1 MSIYLNYDVEVE
13 GEKII
18 TAAFS
23 NTDIPVLAV
32 STNKN
37 KITFFQEDASLV
49 PDHDLI
55 KDSLVTALC
64 WHPNDMILAY
74 GLEDGHVGVWV
85 DDQNSCKEELNHEG
99 KVTILKFN
107 KDGNRIVSA
116 DDKGIINVWSFSPL
130 FNRCHYKQSF
140 SILKIIMPNFNYD
153 KIDNKDNVHNPEKLS
168 SLFFFA
174 NSGGILHLADDNKS
188 SPEICRT
195 GGKIKSILF
204 YEKEN
209 AIILI
214 TSSLLLVKCTIQFN
228 QQLSPKKVKLSI
240 SGKPE
245 EIQCCWASEGLI
257 AIVSG
262 DDIVRFFYLDTDQ
275 SYMISI
281 NDHPLGEVSNEDSFS
296 CLDFNFRKRI
306 LAVGGIKGK
315 VYMWK
320 CTLTSNIIPVSSEC
334 WEPFCVVESIAG
346 ICALSWSNYMG
357 LIHVYNKK
365 NKHAMLNETI
375 LQKKMNNYLKILQTS
390 QSEIEIINNVNDQ
403 YITNK
408 IDLDYNV
415 HGIAIYKNMLLCWT
429 GSSVNLYEVDINDL
443 KLKEMADM
451 NLKSNIMALNSDSI
465 INANNK
471 NIELYTYEGEKKDQ
485 IPIRYNYGDIN
496 LFNVASKF
504 LLVVTVKNYFAIYD
518 LERRGLKQTLS
529 FRKFEKNGVSLGE
542 IRDAAINCKGNLIIF
557 LVDNM
562 INSEMRIPETKI
574 IIYDVEMDS
583 YVDYEISPNRIPTEV
598 IWDYSDWRIFS
609 ISTEYAK
616 DLSGDDE
623 KKDLYKSI
631 IYTGDK
637 DEENS
642 DVEQKGDWIG
652 GEIFL
657 LFYTS
662 ENGVNQLE
670 SHKITRENQGLFGL
684 KAPDIFFISSVPDP
698 ITKCSI
704 STKKMQFFQGLD
716 KIDEEITKSL
726 IEFSLLM
733 SCGKLDEAYK
743 IVKNIKTANIWE
755 NMAHICIKTKRLD
768 VLEVC
773 LSNMRFERGI
783 KVFRESRHEK
793 EPEAK
798 LAKVAMHLNL
808 IDDAKKLLKEV
819 NRWDV
824 LIKFYI
830 CIGEYEK
837 AIETAKENDR
847 IDLQNTYYRIAQH
860 YEKIGE
866 IDEAINYY
874 KLSGSGNKEIPRML
888 ISLNY
893 IDKLEE
899 MLKEDENPESW
910 LRLASY
916 LESQEEYEEA
926 LEYYIKA
933 DDIQN
938 IIRLYLKENKID
950 DAIKVF
956 EEGKN
961 KYKLKKDQKYLR
973 GYMDGAYL
981 IGNYFEKNNS
991 IKNAIDYY
999 RISGRFNQAFR
1010 LAKEKGLDKEIY
1022 SLGTQAP
1029 KNTQNLIAEYFEK
1042 KNKLRE
1048 AIDLYLQG
1056 SNIRKGLNLCLAT
1069 NQLDKVRELSRVL
1082 ETKQDKDT
1090 LKALADYFTGQ
1101 NEHEKALELL
1111 IRIKDYETAMKICEN
1126 HKVKISEETANAMK
1140 EDLEK
1145 ERDNKIKQELTSRLA
1160 KLLMTQ
1166 GNFEMAHDIY
1176 VKMGNLKKAMK
1187 CYIKM
1192 GDKNKVIE
1200 FAHMCRNPEL
1210 FILAANFLQNLDWTP
1225 DVIKVIVSFFNK
1237 AKAYYNLSQFYVV
1250 LGVSEINEKKNFKK
1264 GEEYLNQAL
1273 KAVMKVRENDDKK
1286 NSKIDEIKAKL
1297 NFIEY
1302 LNDMNAKLQ
1311 NGDAAGAL
1319 NRCNELLKFNGRDDI
1334 LSDKDIYGFMF
1345 KIHYFQKDYQNA
1357 FIVLEQCRIN
1367 QKLTNIVPVNLI
1379 QEVLNNVG
1387 RENQLQLYVK

>member
-1 MSIYLNYDVEVE
+1 MSIYLSYDVEVE

-37 KITFFQEDASLV
+37 KITFFQEEASLV
-49 PDHDLI
+49 PEHDLI

-64 WHPNDMILAY
+64 WHPTEMILAY
-74 GLEDGHVGVWV
+74 GLEDGHLGVWV
-85 DDQNSCKEELNHEG
+85 DEQNNCKEELNHEG
-99 KVTILKFN
+99 KVNIIKFN
-107 KDGNRIVSA
+107 KEGNRIVSA
-116 DDKGIINVWSFSPL
+116 DDKGMINAL
-130 FNRCHYKQSF
+130 FNRCTYRQSA
-140 SILKIIMPNFNYD
+140 SILKLIMPNFNYD
-153 KIDNKDNVHNPEKLS
+153 KIDNKDSVHNPEKLS

-174 NSGGILHLADDNKS
+174 NSSGILYLADDNKS

-195 GGKIKSILF
+195 GGKIKSLLF

-281 NDHPLGEVSNEDSFS
+281 NDHPLGEINNEDSFS
-296 CLDFNFRKRI
+296 CVDFSFRKRI
-306 LAVGGIKGK
+306 LIVGGVKGK

-334 WEPFCVVESIAG
+334 WEPYCVVESIQG
-346 ICALSWSNYMG
+346 ISGISWSNYMG
-357 LIHVYNKK
+357 LIHVFTKK

-375 LQKKMNNYLKILQTS
+375 LQKKMNKELKILQTS
-390 QSEIEIINNVNDQ
+390 QSEIEIINIVNDQ

-408 IDLDYNV
+408 IDLEYNI

-429 GSSVNLYEVDINDL
+429 GMNVNLYEVDLTDL
-443 KLKEMADM
+443 RLKEFAEM

-465 INANNK
+465 INANYK

-485 IPIRYNYGDIN
+485 IPIKYNYGDIN

-504 LLVVTVKNYFAIYD
+504 LLVVTVNNYFAVYD

-529 FRKFEKNGVSLGE
+529 FRKFQKNGQSLGE
-542 IRDAAINCKGNLIIF
+542 IREAAINCKGNLIIF
-557 LVDNM
+557 LTDNM
-562 INSEMRIPETKI
+562 VNSEMRMPETKI

-583 YVDYEISPNRIPTEV
+583 YIDYEISPNRIPIEIT
-598 IWDYSDWRIFS
+598 WDFADWRIFA

-616 DLSGDDE
+616 DLNNEDE

-631 IYTGDK
+631 IYTGND
-637 DEENS
+637 DENS
-642 DVEQKGDWIG
+642 VVEEKADWVG
-652 GEIFL
+652 GEVFL

-662 ENGVNQLE
+662 ENGVNNLE
-670 SHKITRENQGLFGL
+670 SHKISRENQGIFGL
-684 KAPDIFFISSVPDP
+684 NAPDIFFISSVPDP
-698 ITKCSI
+698 DTKCSI
-704 STKKMQFFQGLD
+704 TTKKMQFFQGLD
-716 KIDEEITKSL
+716 KIDEDISKSL

-783 KVFRESRHEK
+783 KAFREARHEK

-860 YEKIGE
+860 YEQTGE

-874 KLSGSGNKEIPRML
+874 KLSGSGTKEIPRML

-899 MLKEDENPESW
+899 TLKEDGNPESL

-916 LESQEEYEEA
+916 YESQEEYEEA
-926 LEYYIKA
+926 MEYYKKA

-938 IIRLYLKENKID
+938 VIRLYLKENHID
-950 DAIKVF
+950 EAIKVF
-956 EEGKN
+956 QEGKE
-961 KYKLKKDQKYLR
+961 KFKIKKEQKYLK

-981 IGNYFEKNNS
+981 IGNYYEKNNS
-991 IKNAIDYY
+991 MKNAIDYY
-999 RISGRFNQAFR
+999 RVSGRFNQAFR

-1022 SLGTQAP
+1022 ALGTQAP

-1042 KNKLRE
+1042 KNKLKE

-1090 LKALADYFTGQ
+1090 LKALADYFAGQ

-1111 IRIKDYETAMKICEN
+1111 IRIKDYESAMKICEN
-1126 HKVKISEETANAMK
+1126 HKVRISQETANAMK

-1145 ERDNKIKQELTSRLA
+1145 EKDNKTKKELTARLA

-1166 GNFEMAHDIY
+1166 GDFEMAHDIY

-1200 FAHMCRNPEL
+1200 FAQICRNPEL
-1210 FILAANFLQNLDWTP
+1210 FILAANFLQNLEWTP
-1225 DVIKVIVSFFNK
+1225 DVIKIIVSFFNK
-1237 AKAYYNLSQFYVV
+1237 AKAYYNLSQFYTV
-1250 LGVSEINEKKNFKK
+1250 LGVSAINEKKDFKK
-1264 GEEYLNQAL
+1264 GEEYLKEAL

-1286 NSKIDEIKAKL
+1286 NNKIDEIKKKL
-1297 NFIEY
+1297 DFIDS
-1302 LNDMNAKLQ
+1302 LNDMNDKLKG
-1311 NGDAAGAL
+1311 GDAAGAL
-1319 NRCNELLKFNGRDDI
+1319 NRCNELLKISGRDDI

-1345 KIHYFQKDYQNA
+1345 KIHYFQKDFQNA

-1367 QKLTNIVPVNLI
+1367 QKLTNIASVNLI

-1387 RENQLQLYVK
+1387 RENQLELYVK

>member
-1 MSIYLNYDVEVE
+1 
-13 GEKII
+13 
-18 TAAFS
+18 
-23 NTDIPVLAV
+23 
-32 STNKN
+32 
-37 KITFFQEDASLV
+37 
-49 PDHDLI
+49 
-55 KDSLVTALC
+55 
-64 WHPNDMILAY
+64 
-74 GLEDGHVGVWV
+74 
-85 DDQNSCKEELNHEG
+85 
-99 KVTILKFN
+99 
-107 KDGNRIVSA
+107 
-116 DDKGIINVWSFSPL
+116 
-130 FNRCHYKQSF
+130 
-140 SILKIIMPNFNYD
+140 
-153 KIDNKDNVHNPEKLS
+153 
-168 SLFFFA
+168 
-174 NSGGILHLADDNKS
+174 
-188 SPEICRT
+188 
-195 GGKIKSILF
+195 
-204 YEKEN
+204 
-209 AIILI
+209 
-214 TSSLLLVKCTIQFN
+214 
-228 QQLSPKKVKLSI
+228 
-240 SGKPE
+240 
-245 EIQCCWASEGLI
+245 
-257 AIVSG
+257 
-262 DDIVRFFYLDTDQ
+262 
-275 SYMISI
+275 
-281 NDHPLGEVSNEDSFS
+281 
-296 CLDFNFRKRI
+296 
-306 LAVGGIKGK
+306 
-315 VYMWK
+315 
-320 CTLTSNIIPVSSEC
+320 
-334 WEPFCVVESIAG
+334 
-346 ICALSWSNYMG
+346 
-357 LIHVYNKK
+357 
-365 NKHAMLNETI
+365 
-375 LQKKMNNYLKILQTS
+375 
-390 QSEIEIINNVNDQ
+390 
-403 YITNK
+403 
-408 IDLDYNV
+408 
-415 HGIAIYKNMLLCWT
+415 
-429 GSSVNLYEVDINDL
+429 
-443 KLKEMADM
+443 
-451 NLKSNIMALNSDSI
+451 
-465 INANNK
+465 
-471 NIELYTYEGEKKDQ
+471 
-485 IPIRYNYGDIN
+485 
-496 LFNVASKF
+496 
-504 LLVVTVKNYFAIYD
+504 
-518 LERRGLKQTLS
+518 
-529 FRKFEKNGVSLGE
+529 
-542 IRDAAINCKGNLIIF
+542 
-557 LVDNM
+557 
-562 INSEMRIPETKI
+562 
-574 IIYDVEMDS
+574 
-583 YVDYEISPNRIPTEV
+583 
-598 IWDYSDWRIFS
+598 
-609 ISTEYAK
+609 
-616 DLSGDDE
+616 
-623 KKDLYKSI
+623 
-631 IYTGDK
+631 
-637 DEENS
+637 
-642 DVEQKGDWIG
+642 
-652 GEIFL
+652 
-657 LFYTS
+657 
-662 ENGVNQLE
+662 
-670 SHKITRENQGLFGL
+670 
-684 KAPDIFFISSVPDP
+684 
-698 ITKCSI
+698 
-704 STKKMQFFQGLD
+704 
-716 KIDEEITKSL
+716 
-726 IEFSLLM
+726 
-733 SCGKLDEAYK
+733 
-743 IVKNIKTANIWE
+743 
-755 NMAHICIKTKRLD
+755 
-768 VLEVC
+768 
-773 LSNMRFERGI
+773 
-783 KVFRESRHEK
+783 
-793 EPEAK
+793 
-798 LAKVAMHLNL
+798 
-808 IDDAKKLLKEV
+808 
-819 NRWDV
+819 
-824 LIKFYI
+824 
-830 CIGEYEK
+830 
-837 AIETAKENDR
+837 
-847 IDLQNTYYRIAQH
+847 
-860 YEKIGE
+860 
-866 IDEAINYY
+866 
-874 KLSGSGNKEIPRML
+874 
-888 ISLNY
+888 
-893 IDKLEE
+893 
-899 MLKEDENPESW
+899 
-910 LRLASY
+910 
-916 LESQEEYEEA
+916 
-926 LEYYIKA
+926 
-933 DDIQN
+933 
-938 IIRLYLKENKID
+938 LYLKENKID

>member
-1 MSIYLNYDVEVE
+1 MSIYLSYDVIVE

-32 STNKN
+32 STNKC
-37 KITFFQEDASLV
+37 KITFFQEEASIV
-49 PDHDLI
+49 PDHELV
-55 KDSLVTALC
+55 KDSQVTSMC
-64 WHPNDMILAY
+64 WHPSEMILAY

-85 DDQNSCKEELNHEG
+85 DEQDNCKEELNHEG
-99 KVTILKFN
+99 KVNIIKFN
-107 KDGNRIVSA
+107 KEGNRIVSA
-116 DDKGIINVWSFSPL
+116 DDKGMINVWSFSPL
-130 FNRCHYKQSF
+130 FNRCSYRQSF
-140 SILKIIMPNFNYD
+140 SILQILMPNFNFD
-153 KIDNKDNVHNPEKLS
+153 KIDNKDSVHNPEKLS

-188 SPEICRT
+188 CPEICRT

-262 DDIVRFFYLDTDQ
+262 DDFVRFFYLDTDQ

-281 NDHPLGEVSNEDSFS
+281 NDHPLGEINNEDSFS

-306 LAVGGIKGK
+306 LIVGGVKGK

-320 CTLTSNIIPVSSEC
+320 CTLTSNIIPVSPEC
-334 WEPFCVVESIAG
+334 WEPYCVVESIQGISG
-346 ICALSWSNYMG
+346 ICWSNYMG
-357 LIHVYNKK
+357 LIHVFTKK

-375 LQKKMNNYLKILQTS
+375 LQKKMNSYIKILQTT
-390 QSEIEIINNVNDQ
+390 QSEIEVINNVNEQ

-408 IDLDYNV
+408 IELDYNV
-415 HGIAIYKNMLLCWT
+415 HGIAIYKNMLLCWS
-429 GSSVNLYEVDINDL
+429 GLNVFLYEVDTTNL
-443 KLKEMADM
+443 KLNEVAEM
-451 NLKSNIMALNSDSI
+451 NLKSNIMALNSDSV

-485 IPIRYNYGDIN
+485 IPIKYNYGDIN

-504 LLVVTVKNYFAIYD
+504 LLVVTVNNYFAVYD

-529 FRKFEKNGVSLGE
+529 FRKFQKNGQSLGE
-542 IRDAAINCKGNLIIF
+542 IREAAINCKGNLIIF
-557 LVDNM
+557 LTDNM
-562 INSEMRIPETKI
+562 INSEMRVPETKI
-574 IIYDVEMDS
+574 IIYDVDMDS
-583 YVDYEISPNRIPTEV
+583 YVDYEISPNRIPIEIT
-598 IWDYSDWRIFS
+598 WDYADSRIFA

-616 DLSGDDE
+616 DLNGDDE

-631 IYTGDK
+631 IYTGND
-637 DEENS
+637 DENS
-642 DVEQKGDWIG
+642 EVEEKADWVG
-652 GEIFL
+652 GEVFL

-662 ENGVNQLE
+662 ENGVNNLE
-670 SHKITRENQGLFGL
+670 SHKITRENQGIFGL
-684 KAPDIFFISSVPDP
+684 QAPDIYFISSVPDP
-698 ITKCSI
+698 NTKCSL
-704 STKKMQFFQGLD
+704 TKKKMQFFQGLD
-716 KIDEEITKSL
+716 KIDEEITHSL

-783 KVFRESRHEK
+783 KAFREARHEK

-860 YEKIGE
+860 YEKIGD
-866 IDEAINYY
+866 IDEAIKYY

-888 ISLNY
+888 ISLDN
-893 IDKLEE
+893 IEKLEE
-899 MLKEDENPESW
+899 TLKEEGNPESL

-916 LESQEEYEEA
+916 HESQEQYEEA
-926 LEYYIKA
+926 MEFYKKA

-938 IIRLYLKENKID
+938 IIRLYLKENHID
-950 DAIKVF
+950 EAIKVF
-956 EEGKN
+956 EEGKE
-961 KYKLKKDQKYLR
+961 KFKIKKEQKYLR

-981 IGNYFEKNNS
+981 IGNYYEKNNS
-991 IKNAIDYY
+991 MKNAIDFY
-999 RISGRFNQAFR
+999 RVSGRFNQAFR
-1010 LAKEKGLDKEIY
+1010 LAKEKGLDQEIY
-1022 SLGTQAP
+1022 ALGTQAP

-1042 KNKLRE
+1042 KNKLKE

-1082 ETKQDKDT
+1082 EEKQDKET
-1090 LKALADYFTGQ
+1090 LKALAEYFSGQ
-1101 NEHEKALELL
+1101 NDHEKALELL
-1111 IRIKDYETAMKICEN
+1111 IRTKDYENAMKICEN
-1126 HKVKISEETANAMK
+1126 HKVRISQETANAMK

-1145 ERDNKIKQELTSRLA
+1145 ERDNKIKQDLTSRLA

-1166 GNFEMAHDIY
+1166 GDFEMAHDIY

-1210 FILAANFLQNLDWTP
+1210 FILAANFLQNLEWTP
-1225 DVIKVIVSFFNK
+1225 DVIKIIVSFFNK
-1237 AKAYYNLSQFYVV
+1237 AKAYFNLSQFYTV

-1264 GEEYLNQAL
+1264 GEEYLKEAL

-1286 NSKIDEIKAKL
+1286 NNKIEEIKTKL

-1311 NGDAAGAL
+1311 SGDPAGAL
-1319 NRCNELLKFNGRDDI
+1319 NRCNELLKITGRDDI

-1367 QKLTNIVPVNLI
+1367 HKMTNIVPVNLI
-1379 QEVLNNVG
+1379 QDVLNNVG
-1387 RENQLQLYVK
+1387 RENQLELYAK

>member
-1 MSIYLNYDVEVE
+1 MSIYLSYDVEVE

-32 STNKN
+32 STNKS
-37 KITFFQEDASLV
+37 KITFFQEEGTIV
-49 PDHDLI
+49 PDHDLM
-55 KDSLVTALC
+55 KECLVTALC

-85 DDQNSCKEELNHEG
+85 DEQNNCKEELNHEG
-99 KVTILKFN
+99 KVTIIKFN
-107 KDGNRIVSA
+107 RDGNRIVSA
-116 DDKGIINVWSFSPL
+116 DDKGMINVWSFSPL
-130 FNRCHYKQSF
+130 FNRCSYRQSF
-140 SILKIIMPNFNYD
+140 SILQIIMPNFNYD
-153 KIDNKDNVHNPEKLS
+153 KMDNKDNVPNQEKLS

-174 NSGGILHLADDNKS
+174 NSGGMLHLADDSRS

-195 GGKIKSILF
+195 GGKIKSMLF

-209 AIILI
+209 SIIII
-214 TSSLLLVKCTIQFN
+214 TSSLLLVKCIIQFN

-281 NDHPLGEVSNEDSFS
+281 NDHPLGQINTEDSFT

-306 LAVGGIKGK
+306 LVVGGLSGK

-334 WEPFCVVESIAG
+334 WEPYCVVESIPDIVG
-346 ICALSWSNYMG
+346 ISWSNYMG
-357 LIHVYNKK
+357 LIHVYSKK
-365 NKHAMLNETI
+365 HKHAMLNETI
-375 LQKKMNNYLKILQTS
+375 LQKKMNEFMKILQTS
-390 QSEIEIINNVNDQ
+390 QDNLELITLVNDQ
-403 YITNK
+403 YISNK
-408 IDLDYNV
+408 VQLDHNV
-415 HGIAIYKNMLLCWT
+415 HGISIYKNMLLCWN
-429 GSSVNLYEVDINDL
+429 GMSVYLYEIDQNTL
-443 KLKEMADM
+443 KMSLASELS
-451 NLKSNIMALNSDSI
+451 LKSNIMAINNDSI

-471 NIELYTYEGEKKDQ
+471 NIELYTYDGEKKDQ
-485 IPIRYNYGDIN
+485 IPIKYDYGDIS
-496 LFNVASKF
+496 LFNVAHKF
-504 LLVVTVKNYFAIYD
+504 LLVVTVNNYFAVYD

-529 FRKFEKNGVSLGE
+529 FRKFEKNGQSLGE
-542 IRDAAINCKGNLIIF
+542 IREAAINCKGNLIIF
-557 LVDNM
+557 LTDNM
-562 INSEMRIPETKI
+562 INSEMRIPETKL

-583 YVDYEISPNRIPTEV
+583 YIDYEISPNRIPIEIT
-598 IWDYSDWRIFS
+598 WDYSDWRIFA

-616 DLSGDDE
+616 DLGEEDE

-631 IYTGDK
+631 IYTRND
-637 DEENS
+637 DDNS
-642 DVEQKGDWIG
+642 VAQQNADWVG
-652 GEIFL
+652 GELFL

-662 ENGVNQLE
+662 ENGVNSLE
-670 SHKITRENQGLFGL
+670 SHKISRENQGIFGL
-684 KAPDIFFISSVPDP
+684 QAPDIYFISSTPDP
-698 ITKCSI
+698 ITKCSL
-704 STKKMQFFQGLD
+704 TEKKMQFFQGLD
-716 KIDEEITKSL
+716 KINEEISKAL

-743 IVKNIKTANIWE
+743 IVKNIKTTNIWE

-783 KVFRESRHEK
+783 KAFREARHEK

-808 IDDAKKLLKEV
+808 IDEAKKLLQEV

-830 CIGEYEK
+830 CIGDFDK
-837 AIETAKENDR
+837 AIQTAKDNDR
-847 IDLQNTYYRIAQH
+847 IDLHNTYYRIAQH
-860 YEKIGE
+860 YEKIGDIE
-866 IDEAINYY
+866 QAIQYY

-888 ISLNY
+888 ISLNN
-893 IDKLEE
+893 IEKLEQT
-899 MLKEDENPESW
+899 LSEDGNPESL

-916 LESQEEYEEA
+916 YESQEDYEDA
-926 LEYYIKA
+926 MEYYKKA

-938 IIRLYLKENKID
+938 VIRLYLKENKID
-950 DAIKVF
+950 DAIKVY
-956 EEGKN
+956 EDGKE
-961 KYKLKKDQKYLR
+961 KYKIKKEQKYLR

-981 IGNYFEKNNS
+981 IGNFYEKNNS
-991 IKNAIDYY
+991 IKNAIDFY
-999 RISGRFNQAFR
+999 RVSGRYNQAFR
-1010 LAKEKGLDKEIY
+1010 LAKEKGLDEEIY

-1029 KNTQNLIAEYFEK
+1029 KHTQNLIAEYFEK
-1042 KNKLRE
+1042 KNKLDK
-1048 AIDLYLQG
+1048 AIKLYIQG

-1069 NQLDKVRELSRVL
+1069 NRLDEVRNLSRQL
-1082 ETKQDKDT
+1082 ESKQDKDT
-1090 LKALADYFTGQ
+1090 LKALAEYFTGQ
-1101 NEHEKALELL
+1101 NEFEKALELL
-1111 IRIKDYETAMKICEN
+1111 IRIKDYENSMKICEN
-1126 HKVKISEETANAMK
+1126 HKVRISQETANAMK
-1140 EDLEK
+1140 ADLENEK
-1145 ERDNKIKQELTSRLA
+1145 DNKTKQELTSRLA
-1160 KLLMTQ
+1160 KLLMNQ
-1166 GNFEMAHDIY
+1166 GDFEMAHDIY

-1225 DVIKVIVSFFNK
+1225 DVVKIIVSFFNK
-1237 AKAYYNLSQFYVV
+1237 AKAYYNLCQFYIV

-1264 GEEYLNQAL
+1264 GEEYLRAAL
-1273 KAVMKVRENDDKK
+1273 NTVMKVRENDDKK
-1286 NSKIDEIKAKL
+1286 NNKIEEIKKKL
-1297 NFIEY
+1297 GFIES
-1302 LNDMNAKLQ
+1302 LNDMNEKLQ
-1311 NGDAAGAL
+1311 SGNAAGAL
-1319 NRCNELLKFNGRDDI
+1319 EKCNELLRIDGRDDI
-1334 LSDKDIYGFMF
+1334 LGDKDIYGFMF

-1357 FIVLEQCRIN
+1357 FLVLEQCRVN
-1367 QKLTNIVPVNLI
+1367 QKMTNIVPVNLI
-1379 QEVLNNVG
+1379 QEVLTNVG
-1387 RENQLQLYVK
+1387 RENQVQLYVK

>member
-1 MSIYLNYDVEVE
+1 MFI
-13 GEKII
+13 
-18 TAAFS
+18 
-23 NTDIPVLAV
+23 
-32 STNKN
+32 
-37 KITFFQEDASLV
+37 
-49 PDHDLI
+49 
-55 KDSLVTALC
+55 
-64 WHPNDMILAY
+64 
-74 GLEDGHVGVWV
+74 
-85 DDQNSCKEELNHEG
+85 
-99 KVTILKFN
+99 
-107 KDGNRIVSA
+107 
-116 DDKGIINVWSFSPL
+116 
-130 FNRCHYKQSF
+130 
-140 SILKIIMPNFNYD
+140 
-153 KIDNKDNVHNPEKLS
+153 
-168 SLFFFA
+168 
-174 NSGGILHLADDNKS
+174 
-188 SPEICRT
+188 
-195 GGKIKSILF
+195 
-204 YEKEN
+204 
-209 AIILI
+209 
-214 TSSLLLVKCTIQFN
+214 
-228 QQLSPKKVKLSI
+228 
-240 SGKPE
+240 
-245 EIQCCWASEGLI
+245 
-257 AIVSG
+257 
-262 DDIVRFFYLDTDQ
+262 
-275 SYMISI
+275 
-281 NDHPLGEVSNEDSFS
+281 
-296 CLDFNFRKRI
+296 
-306 LAVGGIKGK
+306 
-315 VYMWK
+315 
-320 CTLTSNIIPVSSEC
+320 
-334 WEPFCVVESIAG
+334 
-346 ICALSWSNYMG
+346 
-357 LIHVYNKK
+357 
-365 NKHAMLNETI
+365 
-375 LQKKMNNYLKILQTS
+375 QKKMNSYIKILQTS

-403 YITNK
+403 YLSNK

-415 HGIAIYKNMLLCWT
+415 HGIAIYKNYLLCWT
-429 GSSVNLYEVDINDL
+429 GMNVYLYEVDLNDL
-443 KLKEMADM
+443 RLKELADM

-485 IPIRYNYGDIN
+485 IPIKYNYGDIN
-496 LFNVASKF
+496 LFNVASKY
-504 LLVVTVKNYFAIYD
+504 LLVVTVNNYFAVYD

-529 FRKFEKNGVSLGE
+529 FRKFQKNGQNLGE
-542 IRDAAINCKGNLIIF
+542 IREAAINCKGNLILF
-557 LVDNM
+557 LTDNM
-562 INSEMRIPETKI
+562 INSEMRVPETKI

-583 YVDYEISPNRIPTEV
+583 YVDYEISPNRIPIEIT
-598 IWDYSDWRIFS
+598 WDFADWRIFA

-616 DLSGDDE
+616 DLNNEEE
-623 KKDLYKSI
+623 KKDLYKSN
-631 IYTGDK
+631 IYTGNED
-637 DEENS
+637 DSAVEE
-642 DVEQKGDWIG
+642 KADWVG
-652 GEIFL
+652 GEVYL

-662 ENGVNQLE
+662 ENGVNNLE
-670 SHKITRENQGLFGL
+670 SHKISRENQGIFGL
-684 KAPDIFFISSVPDP
+684 QAPDIYFISSVPDP
-698 ITKCSI
+698 NTKCSL
-704 STKKMQFFQGLD
+704 TQKKMQFFQGLD
-716 KIDEEITKSL
+716 KIDEEITHSL

-783 KVFRESRHEK
+783 KAFREARHEK

-808 IDDAKKLLKEV
+808 IDEAKKLLKEV

-860 YEKIGE
+860 YEQTGE

-874 KLSGSGNKEIPRML
+874 KLSGLGNKEIPRML
-888 ISLNY
+888 ISLNL

-899 MLKEDENPESW
+899 TLKEDDNPESL

-926 LEYYIKA
+926 LEYYQKA

-950 DAIKVF
+950 EAIKVF
-956 EEGKN
+956 EEGKE
-961 KYKLKKDQKYLR
+961 KFKTKKEQKYLR

-981 IGNYFEKNNS
+981 IGNYYEKNNS

-999 RISGRFNQAFR
+999 RTSGRYNQAFR
-1010 LAKEKGLDKEIY
+1010 LAKEKGLDKEIEN
-1022 SLGTQAP
+1022 LGTIAP

-1042 KNKLRE
+1042 NNKLDK
-1048 AIDLYLQG
+1048 AIDLYLKG

-1069 NQLDKVRELSRVL
+1069 NQLDKIRDISQKSEI
-1082 ETKQDKDT
+1082 KNDKDT
-1090 LKALADYFTGQ
+1090 LKALAEYFSVQ
-1101 NEHEKALELL
+1101 NDHEKALELF
-1111 IRIKDYETAMKICEN
+1111 IKIKDYENAMKICEN
-1126 HKVKISEETANAMK
+1126 HKVKISQETANSMK

-1145 ERDNKIKQELTSRLA
+1145 EKDNKIKQELTSRLA

-1166 GNFEMAHDIY
+1166 GDFEMAHDIY

-1200 FAHMCRNPEL
+1200 FAQICRNPEL

-1225 DVIKVIVSFFNK
+1225 DVVKIIVSFFNK
-1237 AKAYYNLSQFYVV
+1237 AKAYFNLSQFYTV

-1264 GEEYLNQAL
+1264 GEEYLNEAL

-1286 NSKIDEIKAKL
+1286 MNKIDEIKKKL
-1297 NFIEY
+1297 DFIAS
-1302 LNDMNAKLQ
+1302 LNDMNARLQ
-1311 NGDAAGAL
+1311 NGDPTGAL
-1319 NRCNELLKFNGRDDI
+1319 NRCNELLKISGRDDI

-1367 QKLTNIVPVNLI
+1367 QKMTNIVPVNLI
-1379 QEVLNNVG
+1379 QDVLNNVG